1 MFDGLSWCAGLV
13 KNNFTGD
20 CHTSNDAESIEIPGT
35 IPVKIEDVGISF
47 EVKPASS
54 THSGSRASASRLEG
68 CLESFSEFERVESEA
83 ISLMRTELSQQS
95 VLVDVEELLHKKPL
109 CSTSHCQI
117 STVQWRGQTVAMKE
131 LKINPEDAERH
142 LHSTRD
148 LLQEIHIMHQINH
161 PCLVKLVG
169 ANLDITKHQPFLL
182 TEFLEHKD
190 VESYMRQQREVSVE
204 GVYRPR
210 FGLAMR
216 WAISTGRA
224 LAYLHGLKHPII
236 HRDVKPLNLFLNQ
249 DLEVKLGDFG
259 LCKVMPWRH
268 STSPSPAP
276 KMTGLVGTWRY
287 MAPEVVRRSQY
298 NEKVDIYSFSL
309 ILYLIFSGRQPWY
322 AWGNDGEAILKA
334 YVEGKEPRPSLDSV
348 GSCELQGFLPKLW
361 HRDADQRPSA
371 EQCVER
377 LSLMKPPGLR
387 DTMRLCTPWTKRF
400 SWRQ

>member
-1 MFDGLSWCAGLV
+1 MFGLSWCAAFV

-20 CHTSNDAESIEIPGT
+20 CHPSDDVESIEIPVNL
-35 IPVKIEDVGISF
+35 PAKIEDVGISF

-54 THSGSRASASRLEG
+54 TDSGSRASARLEG
-68 CLESFSEFERVESEA
+68 CLESLSDFERAESEA
-83 ISLMRTELSQQS
+83 ISLMTSEQSQQS
-95 VLVDVEELLHKKPL
+95 FLVDVEELLHKKPL

-131 LKINPEDAERH
+131 VNINPADAERL

-148 LLQEIHIMHQINH
+148 LLQEIHIMRQIKH
-161 PCLVKLVG
+161 PCLVKLLG
-169 ANLDITKHQPFLL
+169 ANLDTKKPFLL
-182 TEFLEHKD
+182 TEFLEHQD
-190 VESYMRQQREVSVE
+190 VESYMRQRRAVSVD
-204 GVYRPR
+204 GVTYQPR

-259 LCKVMPWRH
+259 LCKVMAWRH

-334 YVEGKEPRPSLDSV
+334 YVEGKEPRPSLDAVESR
-348 GSCELQGFLPKLW
+348 ELRDFLPKIW